1 MADKAFKTY
10 TEQRKILENRG
21 LIISHPRSFRDI
33 MLREGYYNI
42 INGYKKHFLTTTS
55 PDQYIA
61 QTTFEQ
67 LYALYLFDQELRT
80 LFMSALIKIEKH
92 IKALLAYHFS
102 EKYGNDDNVYM
113 NLNNFNCD
121 TIRNERRAEA
131 LIRIFNQDLRYYE
144 QHGNNAIC
152 HYRVYHT
159 FGDYST
165 MNLRRCFIMPSKRKD
180 GRYQSSVILENP
192 ITGEK
197 VRRYF
202 YAYTLQELEAERR
215 RIMNTN
221 ISDFLLVETFHHF
234 ADEFLTSPYHF
245 ISPCIDMCIIWS
257 GCRRVSPRKQS
268 SVKRN
273 TADKFQDVKK
283 AVKNKKQKKKAS
295 KTKCSEALNLL
306 AERVGFE
313 PTVHCCTLDFEFI
326 FPRFFK
332 VSIYGNS

>member
-121 TIRNERRAEA
+121 TI
-131 LIRIFNQDLRYYE
+131 QYE
-144 QHGNNAIC
+144 TREEPRHLSE
-152 HYRVYHT
+152 
-159 FGDYST
+159 YST
-165 MNLRRCFIMPSKRKD
+165 RICAIMSSTAIT
-180 GRYQSSVILENP
+180 RYAITVMCMVTSLYGWQTVSSRSEQFS
-192 ITGEK
+192 TS
-197 VRRYF
+197 
-202 YAYTLQELEAERR
+202 
-215 RIMNTN
+215 M
-221 ISDFLLVETFHHF
+221 LL
-234 ADEFLTSPYHF
+234 
-245 ISPCIDMCIIWS
+245 
-257 GCRRVSPRKQS
+257 
-268 SVKRN
+268 
-273 TADKFQDVKK
+273 
-283 AVKNKKQKKKAS
+283 
-295 KTKCSEALNLL
+295 
-306 AERVGFE
+306 
-313 PTVHCCTLDFEFI
+313 
-326 FPRFFK
+326 
-332 VSIYGNS
+332 

>member
-152 HYRVYHT
+152 HYRNVHGYVPLWVANGVLSFGTIQHFYASMKLPNQQNISRHFNLSASDLNGFLGFLKAFRNICAHGGRIYTSNYSANQHGLWLKFIPDTQYHVMLCLPQNASGNFLHGKSDVLALLIAFRIFLKKSDFT
-159 FGDYST
+159 HIRKVFQQKYQILQKIVPESVMASIDKEMGFPYQLLYST
-165 MNLRRCFIMPSKRKD
+165 LF
-180 GRYQSSVILENP
+180 
-192 ITGEK
+192 
-197 VRRYF
+197 
-202 YAYTLQELEAERR
+202 
-215 RIMNTN
+215 
-221 ISDFLLVETFHHF
+221 
-234 ADEFLTSPYHF
+234 
-245 ISPCIDMCIIWS
+245 
-257 GCRRVSPRKQS
+257 
-268 SVKRN
+268 
-273 TADKFQDVKK
+273 
-283 AVKNKKQKKKAS
+283 
-295 KTKCSEALNLL
+295 
-306 AERVGFE
+306 
-313 PTVHCCTLDFEFI
+313 
-326 FPRFFK
+326 
-332 VSIYGNS
+332 SIKL

>member
-152 HYRVYHT
+152 HYRNVHGYVPLWVANGVLS
-159 FGDYST
+159 FGT
-165 MNLRRCFIMPSKRKD
+165 I
-180 GRYQSSVILENP
+180 QH
-192 ITGEK
+192 
-197 VRRYF
+197 F
-202 YAYTLQELEAERR
+202 YASMKLPDQQ
-215 RIMNTN
+215 N
-221 ISDFLLVETFHHF
+221 ISRHFNLSASDLNGFLGFLKGFRNICAHGGRIYTSNYSANQHGLWLKFIPDTQYHVMLCLPQNASGNFLHGKSDVLALLIAFRIFLKKSDFTHIRKVFQQKYQILQKIVPESVMASIDKEMGFPYQLLSS
-234 ADEFLTSPYHF
+234 LSN
-245 ISPCIDMCIIWS
+245 
-257 GCRRVSPRKQS
+257 CR
-268 SVKRN
+268 
-273 TADKFQDVKK
+273 
-283 AVKNKKQKKKAS
+283 
-295 KTKCSEALNLL
+295 
-306 AERVGFE
+306 
-313 PTVHCCTLDFEFI
+313 
-326 FPRFFK
+326 
-332 VSIYGNS
+332 

>member
-113 NLNNFNCD
+113 NHNNFNCD

-152 HYRVYHT
+152 HYRNVHGYVPLWVANGVLS
-159 FGDYST
+159 FGT
-165 MNLRRCFIMPSKRKD
+165 I
-180 GRYQSSVILENP
+180 QH
-192 ITGEK
+192 
-197 VRRYF
+197 F
-202 YAYTLQELEAERR
+202 YASMKLPDQQ
-215 RIMNTN
+215 N
-221 ISDFLLVETFHHF
+221 ISRHFNLSASDLNGFLGFLKAFRNICAHGGRIYTSNYSANQHGLWLKFIPDTQYHVMLCLPQNASGNFLHGKSDVLALLIAFRIFLKKSDFTHIRKVFQQKYQILQKIVPESVMASIDKEMGFPYQLLSS
-234 ADEFLTSPYHF
+234 LSN
-245 ISPCIDMCIIWS
+245 
-257 GCRRVSPRKQS
+257 CR
-268 SVKRN
+268 
-273 TADKFQDVKK
+273 
-283 AVKNKKQKKKAS
+283 
-295 KTKCSEALNLL
+295 
-306 AERVGFE
+306 
-313 PTVHCCTLDFEFI
+313 
-326 FPRFFK
+326 
-332 VSIYGNS
+332 